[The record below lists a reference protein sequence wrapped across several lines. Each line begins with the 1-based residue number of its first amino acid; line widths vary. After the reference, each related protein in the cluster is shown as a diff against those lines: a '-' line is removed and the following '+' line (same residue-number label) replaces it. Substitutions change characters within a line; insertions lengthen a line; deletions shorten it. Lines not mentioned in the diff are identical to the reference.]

1 MPAEIEWINEAAWR
15 KSIVLALRQ
24 WETQAGTNAAK
35 LAALAERE
43 AKARAPVRTG
53 KLRAGIEGRVDSD
66 ADAETVILMNEVEY
80 AAFVEFGTRFTRA
93 QPHMRPGFA
102 AAVAAY
108 ERTMKEGME

>member
-1 MPAEIEWINEAAWR
+1 MPAEIEWVNEAAWR

-24 WETQAGTNAAK
+24 WEDQAGVNAGK
-35 LAALAERE
+35 LAELAERE

-53 KLRAGIEGRVDSD
+53 KLRNGITGRVDSS
-66 ADAETVILMNEVEY
+66 ADGETVILENEVEY

-102 AAVAAY
+102 AAVADY
-108 ERTMKEGME
+108 EKIMKQGME